1 MKTAIIA
8 KFLLETE
15 DVVALRD
22 MNIPFKQKVITIGTI
37 KVPCYCFHGLSEDDV
52 FNKLD
57 IRNISK
63 MTLTEAGD
71 NVSRTFV
78 SRAWSVLFTQINK
91 VNKLPNDSGKISAI
105 CALLAT
111 CTSMASLDVN
121 LANRL
126 LQLIRNI

>member
-71 NVSRTFV
+71 NVSRT
-78 SRAWSVLFTQINK
+78 
-91 VNKLPNDSGKISAI
+91 GKISAI